1 MRVASSEKRRRI
13 HRVNVRARRI
23 EEDRKEVGRKR
34 EKREVKEVTRE
45 GESERRK
52 GGDEIDG
59 TRWNWAPG
67 GADTVEAPSSNSRQ
81 PKTVERLRVGV
92 LWLTRCRRRVT
103 GFFGT
108 PTTVATDETCTSA
121 VPPAYGESGRRSRY
135 PANTTAPSVVM
146 AVEQVEAEM
155 GIV

>member
-1 MRVASSEKRRRI
+1 MIVASSEKRRRI

-67 GADTVEAPSSNSRQ
+67 GGRTLSKHPAATRGSR
-81 PKTVERLRVGV
+81 RLLSVYEWG
-92 LWLTRCRRRVT
+92 C
-103 GFFGT
+103 
-108 PTTVATDETCTSA
+108 
-121 VPPAYGESGRRSRY
+121 SGSL
-135 PANTTAPSVVM
+135 A
-146 AVEQVEAEM
+146 AE
-155 GIV
+155 GG